1 MLTGMHLRCLERENS
16 ANEKIFAFQQ
26 SVLFTF
32 GYYLIWGGWMGVKGQ
47 LSAEMLVVLV
57 VILGLAVILASTM
70 MKSAGKAANA
80 ADQKTNAVLEASD
93 GGAVKGASGDY
104 CTSSVDCESGS
115 CDSYT
120 KKCI

>member
-1 MLTGMHLRCLERENS
+1 
-16 ANEKIFAFQQ
+16 
-26 SVLFTF
+26 
-32 GYYLIWGGWMGVKGQ
+32 MGAKGQ

-70 MKSAGKAANA
+70 MNSAKKAANS

-93 GGAVKGASGDY
+93 SGVAKGVSGDY
-104 CTSSVDCESGS
+104 CAADSDCASST
-115 CDSYT
+115 CDTYT

>member
-1 MLTGMHLRCLERENS
+1 
-16 ANEKIFAFQQ
+16 
-26 SVLFTF
+26 
-32 GYYLIWGGWMGVKGQ
+32 MGAKGQ

-70 MKSAGKAANA
+70 MKSASKAATA

-93 GGAVKGASGDY
+93 SGVTKGISGDY
-104 CTSSVDCESGS
+104 CAVNADCASGS
-115 CDSYT
+115 CDTYT